1 MATQENSGGQRP
13 SPGQGGRPA
22 RPPASP
28 RQRSDGRPLPPFVRY
43 EDVTAACGHA
53 VQFGLCEDRLD
64 KYRAARRQKV
74 TERPCP
80 ACREQRQRE
89 EQEAAA
95 RRRAERG
102 AAQPGPGRK
111 RPAQAPP
118 GRLPDGSCFE
128 VRYDAAAESWSG
140 TLTVGSD
147 RFTATAGGVFRL
159 LTLLD
164 RQYRAGLPEKGA
176 GSEPMPAER

>member
-1 MATQENSGGQRP
+1 
-13 SPGQGGRPA
+13 
-22 RPPASP
+22 
-28 RQRSDGRPLPPFVRY
+28 VRY

-53 VQFGLCEDRLD
+53 VPFGLCEDRLD

-80 ACREQRQRE
+80 ACREISQRE

-102 AAQPGPGRK
+102 AARSAPR
-111 RPAQAPP
+111 RVRQAPP

-128 VRYDAAAESWSG
+128 VRYDASDESWSG
-140 TLTVGSD
+140 TLTVGPA

-164 RQYRAGLPEKGA
+164 RQYRATLPKEGPSPEA
-176 GSEPMPAER
+176 PGECHD

>member
-1 MATQENSGGQRP
+1 
-13 SPGQGGRPA
+13 
-22 RPPASP
+22 
-28 RQRSDGRPLPPFVRY
+28 VRY

-74 TERPCP
+74 TGRICP
-80 ACREQRQRE
+80 ACREQRQQE

-95 RRRAERG
+95 HRRAGQG
-102 AAQPGPGRK
+102 AVQPAGERK
-111 RPAQAPP
+111 RPTQAPP

-128 VRYDAAAESWSG
+128 VRYDAAAETWSG
-140 TLTVGSD
+140 TLTVGPS

-164 RQYRAGLPEKGA
+164 GQYRAALAAGGA
-176 GSEPMPAER
+176 DPAPPGVC

>member
-1 MATQENSGGQRP
+1 MATPENSGGRP
-13 SPGQGGRPA
+13 GPGQGGRPA
-22 RPPASP
+22 GPPASP

-74 TERPCP
+74 TNRPCP
-80 ACREQRQRE
+80 VCREQRQRE

-95 RRRAERG
+95 RRRADRG
-102 AAQPGPGRK
+102 AAQPARGRK
-111 RPAQAPP
+111 RPTQAPP

-128 VRYDAAAESWSG
+128 VRFDAAAESWSG
-140 TLTVGSD
+140 TLTVGPA

-164 RQYRAGLPEKGA
+164 RQYRATLPEE
-176 GSEPMPAER
+176 GSSPEAPGQCHD

>member
-1 MATQENSGGQRP
+1 MATQHSGGGQRP
-13 SPGQGGRPA
+13 SLGQGGRPA

-43 EDVTAACGHA
+43 EEVTAACGHA

-74 TERPCP
+74 TGRPCP

-95 RRRAERG
+95 RRRTEKD
-102 AAQPGPGRK
+102 AARPAQQSK

-128 VRYDAAAESWSG
+128 VRYDAGAQSWSG
-140 TLTVGSD
+140 TLTVGPS

-159 LTLLD
+159 LSLLD
-164 RQYRAGLPEKGA
+164 RQYRDSLPVPGA
-176 GSEPMPAER
+176 PPAAPPDER

>member
-1 MATQENSGGQRP
+1 MAKQDNGTGQRP
-13 SPGQGGRPA
+13 GPGEEGRPA
-22 RPPASP
+22 RPPGAP

-74 TERPCP
+74 TDRPCP

-95 RRRAERG
+95 RRRAGQG
-102 AAQPGPGRK
+102 AARPAQGRK

-128 VRYDAAAESWSG
+128 VRYDVAAESWSG
-140 TLTVGSD
+140 TLTVGPA
-147 RFTATAGGVFRL
+147 RFTATAGG
-159 LTLLD
+159 
-164 RQYRAGLPEKGA
+164 
-176 GSEPMPAER
+176 